1 MLDES
6 AGKSKGGAVCPTSTA
21 EAPELI
27 NRMVEKKRVQIT
39 PVRLLSGVIF
49 FVVEVLFVS
58 VFGHYLSLLG
68 KTFKVQ
74 TIYYFYA

>member
-1 MLDES
+1 
-6 AGKSKGGAVCPTSTA
+6 
-21 EAPELI
+21 
-27 NRMVEKKRVQIT
+27 MVEKKRVQIT

-49 FVVEVLFVS
+49 FVVEVLFIS
-58 VFGHYLSLLG
+58 VFGHYLSLFG